1 MADQERS
8 QLDGTWALVELDG
21 AEVDSEAPCEVSFD
35 SGQVSGRVGVNRFH
49 GSYTVTGDM
58 LEFLPAATTRMAG
71 PLHLMDVESRFHQA
85 LQGEH
90 TLRIETR
97 LVLGDLVLVLQ
108 PDAIDDQPGD

>member
-8 QLDGTWALVELDG
+8 RLDGTWALAELDG
-21 AEVDSEAPCEVSFD
+21 VEVDPEAPCEVRFD
-35 SGQVSGRVGVNRFH
+35 SGRVSGRVGVNRFQ

-58 LEFLPAATTRMAG
+58 LEFSPAATTRMAG
-71 PLHLMDVESRFHQA
+71 PPHLMDLESRFHQA

-90 TLRIETR
+90 RLGIETR

-108 PDAIDDQPGD
+108 RDAIDDQPGD